1 MAFYEVLK
9 ALSTALTPNRG
20 AGLSACNLP
29 VAAALGGLLDTV
41 GQQQDNSGNRVSW
54 LILSSYFPNKFGFG
68 GWLFLQTGIGLM
80 APFAHI
86 SCFQAACSL
95 TACTVQCELLR
106 GKAKLLSQGTMRS
119 VRLEVMNGL
128 VCNPGEQLFST
139 APGLPWRR
147 ILHFPVVIP

>member
-29 VAAALGGLLDTV
+29 VAAALGGLLDIV

-68 GWLFLQTGIGLM
+68 GVAVPSDWDRPDGSPLLASPTFKQ
-80 APFAHI
+80 H
-86 SCFQAACSL
+86 AASL
-95 TACTVQCELLR
+95 PA
-106 GKAKLLSQGTMRS
+106 
-119 VRLEVMNGL
+119 
-128 VCNPGEQLFST
+128 LFSVS
-139 APGLPWRR
+139 
-147 ILHFPVVIP
+147 F